1 MKAITRALLAALAI
15 AAAGSTSAHAATLP
29 PTHNVLVLG
38 QPSQAVRTSIAA
50 AGAFWRKVSR
60 GQERLVFSYSSAK
73 LANPCRAANPMD
85 EVVRGIA
92 KGRIVLVVSSHPC
105 LALDDFFTVTTNKVR
120 LIVASPA
127 VLASPHA
134 GPQTAAHEI
143 GHALG
148 LAHSAYGSQNYGD
161 SWSVMGG
168 GLSSPPA
175 SMLAH
180 LGWLEPRAATTGV
193 YPLADLL
200 TGDAL
205 LVTQAGRRLWIERR
219 SDGPGPGVM
228 VHEDHGVQKG
238 WAWSW
243 LLTQLPLQPGQTWTT
258 DGLTIL
264 VGETTVTIS

>member
-1 MKAITRALLAALAI
+1 MKAVARALLAALAI
-15 AAAGSTSAHAATLP
+15 AAAGSISAHAATLP

-38 QPSQAVRTSIAA
+38 QPTQAARASIAA
-50 AGAFWRKVSR
+50 AGAFWLKVSR
-60 GQERLVFSYSSAK
+60 GQERLLFSYSSYK
-73 LANPCRAANPMD
+73 LANPCKATNPLD
-85 EVVRGIA
+85 AVVKGVSR
-92 KGRIVLVVSSHPC
+92 GRIVLVVSSYPC
-105 LALDDFFTVTTNKVR
+105 LDRADFFTVTTTGVR
-120 LIVASPA
+120 LIIAAPA
-127 VLASPHA
+127 VLANPYA
-134 GPQTAAHEI
+134 GPQTAAHEL

-180 LGWLEPRAATTGV
+180 LKWLEPRAATTGV
-193 YPLADLL
+193 YPLADLS

-205 LVTQAGRRLWIERR
+205 LVVQAGRRIWIERR

-243 LLTQLPLQPGQTWTT
+243 LLTQLPLQVGQTWTT

-264 VGETTVTIS
+264 VGDTTVTIS